1 MKNEDKTIS
10 NYSILE
16 TAVKSPNISPWS
28 LTLGDK
34 TNLSNPVQIPIN
46 KCENH
51 PSVHITK
58 EHVCVDQEFD
68 FEQVS
73 IDDILKEIKD
83 MFIKNKI
90 NRLHERAVVCSTY
103 ESLLIKDNSFS
114 VHHQNI
120 QRLMLEIHETF
131 RKLDCCL

>member
-10 NYSILE
+10 NDSILE

-58 EHVCVDQEFD
+58 EHICVDQEFD

-120 QRLMLEIHETF
+120 QRLMLEIHEIF

>member
-1 MKNEDKTIS
+1 MKNENKTIS
-10 NYSILE
+10 NDGILE
-16 TAVKSPNISPWS
+16 TAVKSLNISPWS

-58 EHVCVDQEFD
+58 EHICVDQEFD

-73 IDDILKEIKD
+73 IDEILKEMK
-83 MFIKNKI
+83 K
-90 NRLHERAVVCSTY
+90 T
-103 ESLLIKDNSFS
+103 
-114 VHHQNI
+114 
-120 QRLMLEIHETF
+120 
-131 RKLDCCL
+131 CL

>member
-58 EHVCVDQEFD
+58 EHICVDQEFD

>member
-34 TNLSNPVQIPIN
+34 TNFSNPVQIPIN

-58 EHVCVDQEFD
+58 EHICVDQEFD

-73 IDDILKEIKD
+73 IHDILKEIK
-83 MFIKNKI
+83 K
-90 NRLHERAVVCSTY
+90 T
-103 ESLLIKDNSFS
+103 
-114 VHHQNI
+114 
-120 QRLMLEIHETF
+120 
-131 RKLDCCL
+131 CL

>member
-58 EHVCVDQEFD
+58 EHICVDQEFD

-120 QRLMLEIHETF
+120 QRLMLEIHEIF

>member
-58 EHVCVDQEFD
+58 EHICVDQEFD

-120 QRLMLEIHETF
+120 QRLKLEIHEIF